1 MPVTG
6 KELIGEPLRAGFAV
20 KRISGSHFVLVRD
33 EVVVVVPCHN
43 SDLPKGTE
51 MSIRKKTGV
60 YR

>member
-6 KELIGEPLRAGFAV
+6 KELIGELLRAGFAV
-20 KRISGSHFVLVRD
+20 KRISGSHFVL
-33 EVVVVVPCHN
+33 VVPCHN